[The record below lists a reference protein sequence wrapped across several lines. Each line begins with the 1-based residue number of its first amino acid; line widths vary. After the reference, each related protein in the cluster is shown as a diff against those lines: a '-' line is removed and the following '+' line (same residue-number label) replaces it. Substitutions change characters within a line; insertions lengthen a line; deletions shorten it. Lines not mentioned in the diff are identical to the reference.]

1 MAITLTKDINYAM
14 NKSYEEV
21 KDKFNKVLDKLLEE
35 EYCEVVLVKTQN
47 SITITFSEKTRIK
60 L

>member
-1 MAITLTKDINYAM
+1 VAITLTKDINYAM